1 MSKEK
6 NDLTLK
12 VFAFIIAVILWSYV
26 MSEVNP
32 DISKEYKNIPVR
44 FNNESALE
52 RQGLIIMEPE
62 EVTVNVKVV
71 GKKSD
76 MANFSQESIKAQVD
90 LSGYKEGQI
99 KVPINVNLSQSNNIK
114 MVGYEP
120 REALFTFDKLITKE
134 KNLRIKTKGS
144 LGANYVVGDMT
155 TKSKSVLLKGP
166 RTLVNKVSEAMVEVD
181 LNNRK
186 EDESITVPIKLIDD
200 EGHDVIGVE
209 KEPKVVDITIPIFR
223 TVNVPIE
230 LNLQEQLPDN
240 YEITEITIN
249 PNKITLK
256 GDKSISNLTFIQT
269 KPIDVNKLIGNTD
282 VPVELELPENVSLL
296 NPNEKITVSLNIE
309 ENSTKVFEYALN
321 EVEIRNLDN
330 SLAIDT
336 DDSSKTIQ
344 VSVKGSKKIVEAL
357 SKEDIELY
365 LDFNMIDEGTHKV
378 YLGSNTPTG
387 ITIKEIIPQS
397 IEFKIIKR

>member
-1 MSKEK
+1 
-6 NDLTLK
+6 
-12 VFAFIIAVILWSYV
+12 

-99 KVPINVNLSQSNNIK
+99 KVPINVNLNQSNNIK
-114 MVGYEP
+114 IVGHEP

-134 KNLRIKTKGS
+134 KNLRIKTKGT

-166 RTLVNKVSEAMVEVD
+166 RTLVNKVSEAIVEVD

-309 ENSTKVFEYALN
+309 ENSTKVFEYELN

-336 DDSSKTIQ
+336 DDSSRTIQ

-357 SKEDIELY
+357 TKEDIELY

-378 YLGSNTPTG
+378 YLGSNIPTG

>member
-1 MSKEK
+1 
-6 NDLTLK
+6 
-12 VFAFIIAVILWSYV
+12 

-166 RTLVNKVSEAMVEVD
+166 RTLVNKVSEAIVEVD

>member
-166 RTLVNKVSEAMVEVD
+166 RTLVNKVSEAIVEVD

>member
-99 KVPINVNLSQSNNIK
+99 KVPINVNLNQSNNIK
-114 MVGYEP
+114 IVGHEP

-134 KNLRIKTKGS
+134 KNLRIKTKGT

-166 RTLVNKVSEAMVEVD
+166 RTLVNKVSEAIVEVD

-309 ENSTKVFEYALN
+309 ENSTKVFEYELN

-336 DDSSKTIQ
+336 DDSSRTIQ

-357 SKEDIELY
+357 TKEDIELY

-378 YLGSNTPTG
+378 YLGSNIPTG